1 MTAMEVEVPPGLAAG
16 DAMSVLLPDG
26 STFDVVVPAGCAAGS
41 VILVEPPPPP
51 AIEEDDEIPEE
62 LPSGV
67 ERMAVTVPEGVG
79 AGDTFAVQAT
89 WGGIFEVTCPDGVRP
104 GDAMEVDLPV
114 EGGVEADVAG
124 LSSPPAAAPASEA
137 ACSLA
142 ANAPEMVGPW
152 LSEPPAVEGGFC
164 SAPVLTLAPLGE
176 SSGSTSRLARVAC
189 PRLLEGWDACLPWPL
204 FRWFVLDWFDK
215 RGLSP

>member
-1 MTAMEVEVPPGLAAG
+1 MTTAMEVEVPPGLAAG

-51 AIEEDDEIPEE
+51 ASEEEEQDEIPEE

-79 AGDTFAVQAT
+79 AGDMFAVQAT

-104 GDAMEVDLPV
+104 GDTMEVELPV
-114 EGGVEADVAG
+114 EGGVEADAAG

-137 ACSLA
+137 A
-142 ANAPEMVGPW
+142 
-152 LSEPPAVEGGFC
+152 
-164 SAPVLTLAPLGE
+164 
-176 SSGSTSRLARVAC
+176 SGDHV
-189 PRLLEGWDACLPWPL
+189 
-204 FRWFVLDWFDK
+204 
-215 RGLSP
+215 RGASI